1 MNTNKHIG
9 IVSGFFNPL
18 HKGHIEYINESK
30 KLCDYLICI
39 VNNDKQVLIK
49 RSKPFMDESH
59 RVIILQNIKS
69 VDEVILCI
77 DNEYCCASTL
87 LKIRDQYKQHKLT
100 FFNSGDITLDNWDS
114 KELTI
119 CTENDISIQLINL
132 LKTCS
137 SSELKQQI

>member
-39 VNNDKQVLIK
+39 VNNDKQVCIK

-77 DNEYCCASTL
+77 DNEYCCAHTL
-87 LKIRDQYKQHKLT
+87 LKIREQYKEHKLT

-114 KELTI
+114 KELAI